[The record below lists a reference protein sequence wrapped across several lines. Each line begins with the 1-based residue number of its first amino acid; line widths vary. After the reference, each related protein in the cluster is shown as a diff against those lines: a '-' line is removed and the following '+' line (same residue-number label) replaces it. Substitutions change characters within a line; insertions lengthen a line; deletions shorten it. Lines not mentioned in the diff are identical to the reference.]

1 MGEKETAAT
10 AQAGSRLADAP
21 GEGIAIDE
29 EGLQKKAEPPEKD
42 AEARKTGHDTVKN
55 TIQNIR

>member
-10 AQAGSRLADAP
+10 GQAGSRLEGSS

-42 AEARKTGHDTVKN
+42 AEARKAGHDTTKSA
-55 TIQNIR
+55 IQNIR

>member
-10 AQAGSRLADAP
+10 AQSGSRLAGAP

-42 AEARKTGHDTVKN
+42 AEARKAGHDTTKSA
-55 TIQNIR
+55 IQNIR